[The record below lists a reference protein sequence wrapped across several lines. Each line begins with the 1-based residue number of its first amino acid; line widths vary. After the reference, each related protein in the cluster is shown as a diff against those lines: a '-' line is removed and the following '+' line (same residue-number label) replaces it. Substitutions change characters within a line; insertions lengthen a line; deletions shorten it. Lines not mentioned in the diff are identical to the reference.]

1 MNRGLVQ
8 QAFNAFFDRTTCA
21 MVADLDLFQRY
32 LSELRAY
39 IAELELAYD
48 PVDQWSLGELE
59 KAAEFLQYNQ
69 QWIAGA
75 EQIKEPLQQAFVII
89 AQHRGFLDEY
99 GLLPDYLDV
108 TPENA
113 FSGSALP
120 SV

>member
-1 MNRGLVQ
+1 MVQ

-32 LSELRAY
+32 LSEFRAY